1 MIYKNSSDPVFI
13 KKIQVNVWSLR
24 DEIEEVIERR
34 LQQQTNPEDPAL
46 TQDDLKN
53 IIFFDELSK
62 EYNNVYVPGSIVL
75 APPPEDPFEAE
86 MRRSLEQEKKD
97 KELAAQKALEPQT
110 PDAAAP
116 ASTADSAPPSSE
128 APAQAETEAEAMAK
142 AMTAEAEIPL
152 ATSSEPVIEAPA
164 QESPGVSQKGE
175 VITIIQR
182 QPKIA
187 KGRMALGRLI
197 LSEIDSEK
205 ISLFVDKKFIEGQSI
220 KIELLIP
227 RRFIISANVSFC
239 RKFSIKSKV
248 IRETRLVY
256 RMVAKFSFERP
267 GEKTLLRQFLKSIT
281 PELGKSKKS
290 QSAAGG
296 GGGGELDD
304 LDL

>member
-34 LQQQTNPEDPAL
+34 LQQQTNPEDPAP

-97 KELAAQKALEPQT
+97 KELLAQKALEPQT
-110 PDAAAP
+110 PDA
-116 ASTADSAPPSSE
+116 ADSAPPSSE
-128 APAQAETEAEAMAK
+128 APAQAESEAEAMAK
-142 AMTAEAEIPL
+142 AMTAEAEIPS
-152 ATSSEPVIEAPA
+152 ATSSEPVIEVPA

-227 RRFIISANVSFC
+227 RRFIVSANVSFC
-239 RKFSIKSKV
+239 RKFSIKSRV

-296 GGGGELDD
+296 GGELDD